1 MPTRNVNLTGAVDR
15 FVLEREELQCEAR
28 LVALR
33 AAIDEGEASGTVEGD
48 VFARV
53 REAVK
58 LHATFACGTA
68 SAGRKEIEKD
78 PEIVRQIWERA
89 ERCGD
94 WGQFSG
100 PDALMLYG
108 PLAALMRASLQ
119 AAGRAS
125 SRDVRAILDRA
136 LHEIEEL

>member
-1 MPTRNVNLTGAVDR
+1 LTGEVDR
-15 FVLEREELQCEAR
+15 FVLEREEQRCEAR

-33 AAIDEGEASGTVEGD
+33 VAIDEGDASGTVEGD

-53 REAVK
+53 REAVE

-68 SAGRKEIEKD
+68 SAGRKELEKD

-94 WGQFSG
+94 WGQFNG

-125 SRDVRAILDRA
+125 SNDVRAILDRA
-136 LHEIEEL
+136 LHELEEL

>member
-1 MPTRNVNLTGAVDR
+1 MPTCDVNLTGELDR
-15 FVLEREELQCEAR
+15 FVLEREEKQYEAK

-33 AAIDEGEASGTVEGD
+33 AAIDEGDASGTAEGD
-48 VFARV
+48 VFACV
-53 REAVK
+53 REALK
-58 LHATFACGTA
+58 LHVAFACGTA
-68 SAGRKEIEKD
+68 SAGRKELETD

-94 WGQFSG
+94 WGQFTG

-119 AAGRAS
+119 AAGRANTK
-125 SRDVRAILDRA
+125 DVRAILDRA
-136 LHEIEEL
+136 LRELEEL